1 MSVKVAEISRANL
14 RSTCQELAWI
24 TNVQHLSSYNWIEAP
39 SPTIAVPGSPALWSP
54 PELHTKLHKDHDL
67 IYIAQNAARHPAS
80 PLEPLFRA
88 VYLEN
93 PSFDIHSIDLV
104 TDQDNIRKLFA
115 FVNPQTSRNDLK
127 PFTINVERVRNTQTV
142 IFCRS
147 ERETY
152 DTILPH
158 QYMGFAKAFA
168 KAFTTEQVTG
178 STGHYRIISYRFG
191 SLKLMVRHEPDG
203 YVGSPLSYGSTGVG
217 DVNTDEV
224 SRSFEYLYY
233 GRPYLQLSQAASLA
247 GARLLIKREG
257 QVVPIQSTLEVKTR
271 AVSMP
276 IDVDEVIPQ
285 LWVSQTPNLVR
296 AYHMGGLF
304 EEPTVEDMT
313 AEIKKWE
320 EAHQHDLKKLVCLLQ
335 RIISVVEKCGGKAV
349 LKYDADR
356 DKLELWE
363 GGTKAMLPSDLY
375 DRLNQERVSSKFEPA
390 SSSDRD

>member
-1 MSVKVAEISRANL
+1 MTSVKVAEISRADL
-14 RSTCQELAWI
+14 RSTCQEMAWI
-24 TNVQHLSSYNWIEAP
+24 TD
-39 SPTIAVPGSPALWSP
+39 TIAVPGSPALWTS
-54 PELHTKLHKDHDL
+54 PELHTKLHKDYGL

-80 PLEPLFRA
+80 SLEPLFRA

-93 PSFDIHSIDLV
+93 PSFDIRSIDLV
-104 TDQDNIRKLFA
+104 TDQTNIRKLLA
-115 FVNPQTSRNDLK
+115 FVNPKTSRNDLK
-127 PFTINVERVRNTQTV
+127 PFTLNVERVCNTQTV
-142 IFCRS
+142 MFCRS

-152 DTILPH
+152 DTILPY
-158 QYMGFAKAFA
+158 QYIGFAKEFA

-191 SLKLMVRHEPDG
+191 GLKLMVRHETDG
-203 YVGSPLSYGSTGVG
+203 YVGSPLSNGSTGVG
-217 DVNTDEV
+217 DVNVDEV
-224 SRSFEYLYY
+224 SRPFEYLYY

-247 GARLLIKREG
+247 GAGLSIKREG

-276 IDVDEVIPQ
+276 IKVEEVIPQ

-304 EEPTVEDMT
+304 GKPTVEDMT

-320 EAHQHDLKKLVCLLQ
+320 EAHQHDLERFVCLLQ
-335 RIISVVEKCGGKAV
+335 RIISVVEECGGKAV

-363 GGTKAMLPSDLY
+363 GSTKDMLPADLY
-375 DRLNQERVSSKFEPA
+375 DRLNQEKISSKSEPA
-390 SSSDRD
+390 SSSDRDSKATLDP